1 MRGPL
6 ASDYGLTRLPLRP
19 GTTGELDGDELRPRG
34 SYLHSVEA
42 NRLWRQNL
50 RTDRALLGFS
60 YQPARFCSG
69 NQRL

>member
-6 ASDYGLTRLPLRP
+6 ASGHGQTRLPQRT
-19 GTTGELDGDELRPRG
+19 GTTGELDGDELRPQGR
-34 SYLHSVEA
+34 YLLSAEVR
-42 NRLWRQNL
+42 RLGPHIL
-50 RTDRALLGFS
+50 RTTLALLSGS